1 MIGALNV
8 LLPKG
13 KPNMD
18 QDKPASAEQ
27 ALREAGQAVTGSPRR
42 SNPLAGFFGDI
53 PGRLSVFRYCGGLAA
68 LGPPSLAALGSLLL
82 PGKSCLIVVWI
93 IAMSLELI

>member
-53 PGRLSVFRYCGGLAA
+53 PGRLSVSATVGGSQLLAHHLWQRSEA
-68 LGPPSLAALGSLLL
+68 YSSRVSP
-82 PGKSCLIVVWI
+82 V
-93 IAMSLELI
+93 